1 MAFNLGLYG
10 KYSLVTT
17 PMPLVLQKTCYLII
31 IILYKSHNVLFMSAQ
46 LKTFAQATDFFS
58 KRKYKYV
65 NAMHQIWKAL
75 TSLWIRAF
83 DKWFSN
89 EEEARI
95 LAKTSIPLAKSQR

>member
-1 MAFNLGLYG
+1 
-10 KYSLVTT
+10 
-17 PMPLVLQKTCYLII
+17 
-31 IILYKSHNVLFMSAQ
+31 
-46 LKTFAQATDFFS
+46 
-58 KRKYKYV
+58 V